1 MQLMTNE
8 IEPVKETNIP
18 EDARW
23 EAVRTR
29 DRRADGQFVF
39 AVLTTGIYCR
49 PGCPSR
55 MPRRENVRFFQRSE
69 DAAKAGFRP
78 CKRCRPDGASLRQR
92 QTEAIARACRLIR
105 EAEEPPSL
113 VTLAE
118 ATGISRYHFH
128 RLFKEIV
135 GMTPKQYAAADRSE
149 RVRRGLGR
157 SSSVTEAIFDAGFNS
172 SSRFYE
178 AADRTLGMAPRAYR
192 DGGMGM
198 TIRYAVSTCSVG
210 EMLVAATERGVCA
223 IHFGDDTNA
232 LIRQLQDRF
241 PRADLQGDDTAFQSA
256 VAQVVD
262 FVEAPSSPFPLPL
275 DVYGTAF
282 QQKVWQAL
290 RDIPAGQTATYA
302 EVAQKI
308 GRPTAARAVAQ
319 ACATNNLAVA
329 IPCHRVVRSNGELS
343 GYRWGVERKAQL
355 LAREGVR

>member
-1 MQLMTNE
+1 MQPMTDE
-8 IEPVKETNIP
+8 IERTRGTNIP

-23 EAVRTR
+23 EAVRNR
-29 DRRADGQFVF
+29 DRRAEGEFVF

-55 MPRRENVRFFQRSE
+55 TPRRENVRFFQRSE
-69 DAAKAGFRP
+69 EAARAGFRP
-78 CKRCRPDGASLRQR
+78 CKRCRPDGSSLRQR
-92 QTEAIARACRLIR
+92 QTEAIADACRLIR

-113 VTLAE
+113 VALAE

-178 AADRTLGMAPRAYR
+178 AADKTLGMAPRAYR
-192 DGGMGM
+192 DGGRGM
-198 TIRYAVSTCSVG
+198 TIRYAVNACSMG
-210 EMLVAATERGVCA
+210 EVLVAATDRGVCA
-223 IHFGDDTNA
+223 IHFGDDTNT

-241 PRADLQGDDTAFQSA
+241 PKADLQGGDPAFQSA
-256 VAQVVD
+256 VAQVVA
-262 FVEAPSSPFPLPL
+262 FVEAPSSSFPLPL

-302 EVAQKI
+302 EVARKI
-308 GRPTAARAVAQ
+308 GQPTAARAVAQ
-319 ACATNNLAVA
+319 ACATNHLAVA
-329 IPCHRVVRSNGELS
+329 IPCHRVVGSNGDLR
-343 GYRWGVERKAQL
+343 GYRWGPERKARL
-355 LAREGVR
+355 LAREAAR